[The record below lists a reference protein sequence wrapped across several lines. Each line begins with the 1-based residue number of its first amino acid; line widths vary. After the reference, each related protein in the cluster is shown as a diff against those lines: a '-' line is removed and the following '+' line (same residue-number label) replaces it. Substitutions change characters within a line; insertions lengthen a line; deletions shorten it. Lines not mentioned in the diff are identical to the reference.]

1 MGDIIYKSNTDLF
14 KKMTSEDYINE
25 VYMKYIY
32 FSFAIGVDNINKEQF
47 NLKLASEVK
56 LINRKINSNIY
67 KFSRYKL
74 KLISKGQGKPPR
86 ELYIPTIRDRIVLK
100 MTQLYLKKVYGT
112 SVEQETPQNIVKKL
126 KDYINLGTYDHYIK
140 IDIKDFYPS
149 IDKEILL
156 KKIRRKI
163 RSKDFNIFLRKA
175 IADRDIR
182 GVPQGLS
189 ISNILAYIYLSD
201 LDDKLIETPDI
212 IYLRFVDDIL
222 ILLKKDNK
230 DNVIGILNKEFKKL
244 KLSIHNIQNE
254 GSKSRFSKVSNG
266 LDYLG
271 YIYENGEFTVRKSTL
286 NNLRNSIVECF
297 TSYKYASSEKKN
309 LEFLIWRLNLK
320 ITGCIDDR
328 QPKGWLYFFSQIT
341 DKKILHELDYFINKL
356 WKSFGLPIDDLKRV
370 KKFSRTYHEI
380 TYNFYESNYIPNF
393 DRYTH
398 AKKVDFLEKVYRFDT
413 KGRDELEIDNYFETK
428 IRKQVKQLLVDL
440 RNVS

>member
-1 MGDIIYKSNTDLF
+1 MEKIIYNSNTDLF
-14 KKMTSEDYINE
+14 KKMTTKEFISQVYI
-25 VYMKYIY
+25 KYIY

-47 NLKLASEVK
+47 NLKLDSEVK
-56 LINRKINSNIY
+56 LINRKLDSNIY

-100 MTQLYLKKVYGT
+100 TIQLYLKEVYGE

-126 KDYINLGTYDHYIK
+126 KDYINSGTYDHYIK

-163 RSKDFNIFLRKA
+163 RSQNFNMFLRKA
-175 IADRDIR
+175 MADKDIR

-201 LDDKLIETPDI
+201 LDNELSKTSDI
-212 IYLRFVDDIL
+212 IYLRFVDDIF
-222 ILLKKDNK
+222 ILLKKNNK
-230 DNVIGILNKEFKKL
+230 DNIIKILNKEFKKI
-244 KLSIHNIQNE
+244 KLSIHNIQSE
-254 GSKSRFSKVSNG
+254 GSKSKFGKVSNG

-271 YIYENGEFTVRKSTL
+271 YVYEDGKFTVRKSTL
-286 NNLRNSIVECF
+286 NNLRNSIIECF

-356 WKSFGLPIDDLKRV
+356 WRNFGLPIDDFKRV
-370 KKFSRTYHEI
+370 KKFSRAYHEI

-393 DRYTH
+393 DKYTH
-398 AKKVDFLEKVYRFDT
+398 AKKVDFLEKVYKFDT
-413 KGRDELEIDNYFETK
+413 KGRDELEIDNYFKTK
-428 IRKQVKQLLVDL
+428 IRKQVKQLLVDI

>member
-1 MGDIIYKSNTDLF
+1 MEQFNYKSNTELF
-14 KKMTSEDYINE
+14 KKMTTEEQISE

-32 FSFAIGVDNINKEQF
+32 FSFAIGVDSINREQF
-47 NLKLASEVK
+47 NFKLNSEIE
-56 LINRKINSNIY
+56 LINRKLDSNVY

-100 MTQLYLKKVYGT
+100 TIQLYLKKVYGE

-126 KDYINLGTYDHYIK
+126 KDYIESGLYDHYIK

-156 KKIRRKI
+156 KKIRREI
-163 RSKDFNIFLRKA
+163 RCKNFNILLRKA
-175 IADRDIR
+175 MADKDIR

-201 LDDKLIETPDI
+201 LDRKLKQFPNIV
-212 IYLRFVDDIL
+212 YLRFVDDIL
-222 ILLKKDNK
+222 ILLEPSDKDNII
-230 DNVIGILNKEFKKL
+230 NVLNNEFKKL
-244 KLSIHNIQNE
+244 KLSIHKIQIE
-254 GSKSRFSKVSNG
+254 GSKSKFGKISNG
-266 LDYLG
+266 FDYLG
-271 YIYENGEFTVRKSTL
+271 YVYEDNKFTVRKSTL
-286 NNLRNSIVECF
+286 NNLRNSIIECF
-297 TSYKYASSEKKN
+297 TSYKYASSDRKN

-328 QPKGWLYFFSQIT
+328 QPKGWLYFFAQIT
-341 DKKILHELDYFINKL
+341 NKKILHELDHFIRKL
-356 WKSFGLPIDDLKRV
+356 WKNFGLPIEDFKRV
-370 KKFSRTYHEI
+370 KRFSRAYHEI

-393 DRYTH
+393 DKFTH
-398 AKKVDFLEKVYRFDT
+398 AKKVDFLERVYKFDT
-413 KGRDELEIDNYFETK
+413 KGRDELEIDNYFKTK
-428 IRKQVKQLLVDL
+428 IRKQVKQLLVDV

>member
-1 MGDIIYKSNTDLF
+1 MEILNYRSNTDLF
-14 KKMTSEDYINE
+14 EKMTSEGFTKE
-25 VYMKYIY
+25 VYMNYVY
-32 FSFAIGVDNINKEQF
+32 YSFAIGVDNINREQF
-47 NLKLASEVK
+47 NLKLASEIK
-56 LINRKINSNIY
+56 LINNKLKNNNY

-100 MTQLYLKKVYGT
+100 ITQLYLKEVYGEV
-112 SVEQETPQNIVKKL
+112 VEQETPQNIVKKL
-126 KDYINLGTYDHYIK
+126 KDYIDLGYYDYYIK

-149 IDKEILL
+149 INKDILL
-156 KKIRRKI
+156 KKVRRKI
-163 RSKDFNIFLRKA
+163 RSENFNIFLRRAMK
-175 IADRDIR
+175 DTEIR

-201 LDDKLIETPDI
+201 LDKQLNKTSDI

-222 ILLKKDNK
+222 ILLKKPNK
-230 DNVIGILNKEFKKL
+230 DNIINILNKEFKKL
-244 KLSIHNIQNE
+244 KLSIHSIDVD
-254 GSKSRFSKVSNG
+254 GSKSRFGKVSSG

-271 YIYENGEFTVRKSTL
+271 YVYENGKFTVRNSTL

-320 ITGCIDDR
+320 ITGCIDNR

-341 DKKILHELDYFINKL
+341 NKNILHELDYFIGKL
-356 WKSFGLPIDDLKRV
+356 WKSFGLPIDDFKKV

-393 DRYTH
+393 DKYTH
-398 AKKVDFLEKVYRFDT
+398 AKKVDFLEKVYKFDT
-413 KGRDELEIDNYFETK
+413 KGRDELEIDNYFKTK
-428 IRKQVKQLLVDL
+428 IRKQVKQLLVDI

>member
-398 AKKVDFLEKVYRFDT
+398 AKKVDFLETVYRFDT
-413 KGRDELEIDNYFETK
+413 KGRDELEIDNYFKTK

>member
-14 KKMTSEDYINE
+14 EKMTSEDYINE

-32 FSFAIGVDNINKEQF
+32 FSFAIGVDNMNKEQF

-56 LINRKINSNIY
+56 LINRKLNSNIY

-413 KGRDELEIDNYFETK
+413 KGRDELEIDNYFKTK

>member
-1 MGDIIYKSNTDLF
+1 MEILSYKSNTDLF
-14 KKMTSEDYINE
+14 KNMTSEEFIKE
-25 VYMKYIY
+25 VYMDHIY
-32 FSFAIGVDNINKEQF
+32 YSFAIGVDNINREQF
-47 NLKLASEVK
+47 NLKLNSEIDLITRK
-56 LINRKINSNIY
+56 LKNNTY

-74 KLISKGQGKPPR
+74 KLISKGVGKPPR

-100 MTQLYLKKVYGT
+100 TTQLYLKEVYGKV
-112 SVEQETPQNIVKKL
+112 VEQETPQNIVKKL
-126 KDYINLGTYDHYIK
+126 KDYIELGYYDYYIK

-149 IDKEILL
+149 INKDILL
-156 KKIRRKI
+156 KKIRRKV
-163 RSKDFNIFLRKA
+163 RSEDFNIFLRKA
-175 IADRDIR
+175 MADTAVR

-201 LDDKLIETPDI
+201 LDDRLNETSDI

-222 ILLKKDNK
+222 ILLKKSNK
-230 DNVIGILNKEFKKL
+230 DNVLNILNNEFKKL
-244 KLSIHNIQNE
+244 KLSIHSIDDQ
-254 GSKSRFSKVSNG
+254 GSKSKFGKVSSG

-271 YIYENGEFTVRKSTL
+271 YVYEDEKFTVRKSTL

-320 ITGCIDDR
+320 ITGCIEDR

-341 DKKILHELDYFINKL
+341 NKTILHELDYFIGKL
-356 WKSFGLPIDDLKRV
+356 WKSFGLPIDDFKRV

-393 DRYTH
+393 DKYTH
-398 AKKVDFLEKVYRFDT
+398 IKKVDFLEKVYKFDT
-413 KGRDELEIDNYFETK
+413 KGRDELEIDNYFKTK
-428 IRKQVKQLLVDL
+428 IRKQVKQLLVDI

>member
-328 QPKGWLYFFSQIT
+328 QPKGWLYFFHKLLI
-341 DKKILHELDYFINKL
+341 KKYYM
-356 WKSFGLPIDDLKRV
+356 S
-370 KKFSRTYHEI
+370 
-380 TYNFYESNYIPNF
+380 
-393 DRYTH
+393 
-398 AKKVDFLEKVYRFDT
+398 
-413 KGRDELEIDNYFETK
+413 
-428 IRKQVKQLLVDL
+428 
-440 RNVS
+440 